1 MRFLDSAVS
10 RFRSTFCIMLL
21 IVIAGLYARG
31 SMTVESFPQVSV
43 PVVVVQVFF
52 DGASPEDGARLLVRP
67 IETELRSIEGIDEVV
82 ATARESMV
90 YVVVEFD
97 SGFDINKALLDVREA
112 VDRAKAEFPED
123 AEEPTVEE
131 ISAQDFPAIVVTLG
145 GEEVQERV
153 RFQTAQRLK
162 RAIEGIPSVLAANMI
177 GHREEVVEALIDP
190 AQLEHYNITSNE
202 LVTAV
207 LNNNL
212 LVPAGE
218 LDTGRGR
225 FSVKVPGLIET
236 RADVYELP
244 VKSAPDGVVT
254 LGEVTDIR
262 RTFKDPTRHTSVNG
276 KPAIVIEV
284 EKRTDA
290 NQIELSQAVREVV
303 EAARAEFPQGLEV
316 GYVMDSSTF
325 SQNMVGEMEGNIV
338 TAMALV
344 MIIVVA
350 ALGFRSG
357 LLVGFGIPF
366 SLLFATAVV
375 NLVGYSFNFMV
386 MFGMLLALGMLIDGA
401 IVITEFADR
410 KMAEGMSS
418 RAAYQISVKRMFWP
432 VVASTATTL
441 AAFLP
446 LLFWPGVPGQFM
458 RYLPVT
464 VFAVLIGSLLYALL
478 FAPAVGSKL
487 GRAKVEPEVQSY
499 LKHLETQSA
508 LTLPGITGV
517 YARSL
522 GFVLRRP
529 VVMFLFTLVTLVSIF
544 MLYGK
549 YNAGVE
555 FFTETEEKYGTVA
568 VRAQG
573 NLSVE
578 ESRQLVREVE
588 QRVVQTPGVNVT
600 YSASGSSGGAQGGNR
615 GPAKDQIGTMLVE
628 LQDPET
634 LPYSTRVVFEDIR
647 RRTADMPGIIV
658 EARPF
663 DSGPPVGKPVQLQLE
678 SSDPRKLLEVTRYLR
693 DYLEANIEGLRDVT
707 DSSPLPGIEW
717 EMTVDRSLAA
727 QMGANVV
734 EVGRAVQLLTNGVK
748 VGEYRPDD
756 ADEEVEIR
764 VRYPT
769 TQRGISALDSLRVNT
784 DSGPVPIASFVRR
797 QPQPKV
803 DKVER
808 VDSMQIMKVTADVEE
823 GVLADDKVKEI
834 QAWLQENPVDPDVR
848 VVFRGSNEEQ
858 AESQAFL
865 SVAFSLALFL
875 MFVLLVTQFNSFY
888 QGVLILSSVIMST
901 AGVMLGLL
909 LTQSTFSTILTG
921 VGIVA
926 LAGIVVN
933 NNIVLIDTY
942 NHVRRL
948 HREMSAVEA
957 AVMASA
963 QRLRPVFL
971 TTVTTILGL
980 LPIATNVS
988 VDLID
993 RNVVVGGVI
1002 ASFWVPLASAIV
1014 YGLAFSTVLTLV
1026 ITPVCLVLPGR
1037 FLQLGRRYLLPPCN
1051 ALYGDIQRRFSA
1063 YRSS

>member
-10 RFRSTFCIMLL
+10 RFRSTFCVLML
-21 IVIAGLYARG
+21 IVFAGMYVRG
-31 SMTVESFPQVSV
+31 NMTIESFPQVSV
-43 PVVVVQVFF
+43 PIVVVQVYY

-67 IETELRSIEGIDEVV
+67 LETELRSIEGIDEIT
-82 ATARESMV
+82 ATARESTV
-90 YVVVEFD
+90 YMVVEFD
-97 SGFDINKALLDVREA
+97 SGFDIDQALVDVREA

-123 AEEPTVEE
+123 AEEPVVEE
-131 ISAQDFPAIVVTLG
+131 ISAQDFPAIVVTLAG
-145 GEEVQERV
+145 AEVQERV
-153 RFQTAQRLK
+153 RFQTAQTLK
-162 RAIEGIPSVLAANMI
+162 RRIEAIPSVLAANMV

-190 AQLEHYNITSNE
+190 AQLEHYNITSDE

-207 LNNNL
+207 LGNNL

-218 LDTGRGR
+218 LDTGEGR
-225 FSVKVPGLIET
+225 FAVKVPGLIET
-236 RADVYELP
+236 RADVYGLP
-244 VKSAPDGVVT
+244 VKSTTDGVIT
-254 LGEVTDIR
+254 LGEVADIR

-276 KPAIVIEV
+276 EPAITIEV
-284 EKRTDA
+284 EKRTGA
-290 NQIELSQAVREVV
+290 NQIQLSEAVRAVV
-303 EAARAEFPQGLEV
+303 EAARDEFPQGLDV
-316 GYVMDSSTF
+316 GYVLDSSAF
-325 SQNMVGEMEGNIV
+325 SQNMVSEMEGNIV

-366 SLLFATAVV
+366 SLLFATIVV
-375 NLVGYSFNFMV
+375 YFVGFSFNFMV

-418 RAAYQISVKRMFWP
+418 RAAYQIAVKRMFWP

-446 LLFWPGVPGQFM
+446 LLFWPGVPGEFM
-458 RYLPVT
+458 RFLPVT

-478 FAPAVGSKL
+478 FAPAIGSKL
-487 GRAKVEPEVQSY
+487 GRAKLDTETQRQ
-499 LKHLETQSA
+499 LKHLETSA
-508 LTLPGITGV
+508 AVDMPGVTGT
-517 YARSL
+517 YARAL
-522 GFVLRRP
+522 RFVLQRP
-529 VVMFLFTLVTLVSIF
+529 GVMLLFTLATLFSIF
-544 MLYGK
+544 TLYGK
-549 YNAGVE
+549 YNVGVE
-555 FFTETEEKYGTVA
+555 FFTETEEKYGYAA

-578 ESRQLVREVE
+578 ESRRIVREVE
-588 QRVVQTPGVNVT
+588 NRVLQTPGVNVT
-600 YSASGSSGGAQGGNR
+600 YTASGSSGGAQGGNR
-615 GPAKDQIGTMLVE
+615 GSTKDQIGTILVE
-628 LQDPET
+628 LDDPEN
-634 LPYSTRVVFEDIR
+634 LPRSTHAVFEEIR
-647 RRTADMPGIIV
+647 QRTADMPGIFV
-658 EARPF
+658 EARTF
-663 DSGPPVGKPVQLQLE
+663 ESGPPVGKPVQLQLE
-678 SSDPRKLLEVTRYLR
+678 SNHPDKLLEVTRFLR
-693 DYLEANIEGLRDVT
+693 DHLAANVDGLRDVT

-717 EMTVDRSLAA
+717 EMTVDRSRAA

-756 ADEEVEIR
+756 ADDEVEIR

-769 TQRGISALDSLRVNT
+769 RERGISALDSLRVNT
-784 DSGPVPIASFVRR
+784 AGGPVPISSFVSRNPR
-797 QPQPKV
+797 PKV

-808 VDSMQIMKVTADVEE
+808 IDGVQVMKVSADVEE

-834 QAWLQENPVDPDVR
+834 QAWLDENPVDPQVS

-909 LTQSTFSTILTG
+909 ITQSTFSTILTG

-948 HREMSAVEA
+948 HREMSAAEA
-957 AVMASA
+957 VIMASA

-988 VDLID
+988 VDLMARD
-993 RNVVVGGVI
+993 VVVGGVI

-1026 ITPVCLVLPGR
+1026 ITPVCLVLPSR
-1037 FLQLGRRYLLPPCN
+1037 IATLCRPHVLRLRDSVQ
-1051 ALYGDIQRRFSA
+1051 QRIPLS
-1063 YRSS
+1063 RSS